1 MALLESFLGMLW
13 MLLAASAVCLLAST
27 SADVDTYI
35 VHMDS
40 AAMPS
45 AFSGRRSWYA
55 ATLAATADASDAIP
69 ADEKIVYVYDNAI
82 HGFSAR
88 LSSAQLE
95 QLKKSHGFLS
105 CSRDAPVKKDT
116 THTSD
121 FLELSASAGLW
132 PASNYG
138 DDVIIGVLDTGIWP
152 ESASF
157 RDDGMTAVPSRWRG
171 ACEQGTAFSSSA
183 CNRKLIGARSF
194 NKGLLASDP
203 NLTIAVNS
211 PRDTDGHGTH
221 TSSTAGGNYAEG
233 ASFFGYAS
241 GVARGMAPRARLAMY
256 KVLWDEG
263 AVTSDIIAGIDQ
275 AISDGVDVISMSLG
289 LDDVALY
296 EDPIAV
302 ASFAAVQKGIFVST
316 SAGNEGPFLGFL
328 HNGTPWV
335 LTVGAGTVDR
345 EFAAVIGLGD
355 GTLVIGQSLY
365 PGNPATLKQ
374 MPMAFLGSCDNTTL
388 LKKTRHKIVV
398 CEADELG
405 GAVQYLRYAK
415 VDAGL
420 FISNDSFAQLYSQF
434 SFPAAIISPQDGPT
448 ILNYIQ
454 RSSEPKAT
462 ITFRQ
467 TVLGTKPAPTVA
479 TYTSRGPSASC
490 PNVLKPDVL
499 APGSLILA
507 SWAQNS
513 TVGRVGTHELYSP
526 FAIISGTSM
535 ACPHASG
542 VAALLKDARPG
553 WSPAAI
559 RSALMTTASHLDNT
573 GAPIKDMGNGNKQA
587 SPLAMGAG
595 HIDPN
600 RALEPGLVYDAGTED
615 YVNLLCAMDF
625 TSKQLR
631 TITGTATVDCSNPT
645 LDLNYPSFIAY
656 FDPNETSASAP
667 SVRQFRR
674 TVTNVGD
681 NPVATYTAKLA
692 DIKGFTVSVA
702 PEKLSFKEK
711 YQKQSFTLTLKEN
724 TREKK
729 DAVRHGSLTWVDDT
743 EKYVV
748 RSPIVATTV
757 SPISL

>member
-1 MALLESFLGMLW
+1 MALLESFIGMLW
-13 MLLAASAVCLLAST
+13 MLLAASAVRLAST

-69 ADEKIVYVYDNAI
+69 ADEKIVYVYDHAI

-121 FLELSASAGLW
+121 FLQLSASAGLW

-138 DDVIIGVLDTGIWP
+138 EDVIIGVLDTGIWP

-157 RDDGMTAVPSRWRG
+157 RDDGLTAVPSRWRG

-221 TSSTAGGNYAEG
+221 TSSTAGGNYVEG

-275 AISDGVDVISMSLG
+275 AISDGVDVISMSFG
-289 LDDVALY
+289 LDGVALY

-374 MPMAFLGSCDNTTL
+374 MPMAFLGSCNNTTL

-398 CEADELG
+398 CQADELG
-405 GAVQYLRYAK
+405 GAIQYLRYAK

-420 FISNDSFAQLYSQF
+420 FISNDSFSQLYSQF

-454 RSSEPKAT
+454 TSSEPKAN
-462 ITFRQ
+462 ITFRL

-490 PNVLKPDVL
+490 PNVLKPDVV

-513 TVGRVGTHELYSP
+513 TVGRVGTHKLYGP

-542 VAALLKDARPG
+542 VSASLKAARPG

-615 YVNLLCAMDF
+615 YVNLLCAMNF
-625 TSKQLR
+625 TSKQLK

-681 NPVATYTAKLA
+681 NPVATYTAKLV
-692 DIKGFTVSVA
+692 DIKGFTVSVV

-729 DAVRHGSLTWVDDT
+729 DAVRHGSLTWVDDK